1 MIGKTRL
8 LVVDDH
14 PVVREGL
21 RTLLGHEADI
31 ECVAE
36 AGSGEEATRLASRL
50 SPDVVLLDLV
60 MPGMDGIEVIRRI
73 RAQSPSTQVVAL
85 TSFGDE
91 KRVQDAIEAG
101 AIGFLLKDALKEDVL
116 RAIRSARQGRPA
128 LHPLAQRHLMQR
140 VRRAVE
146 PSPLEAL
153 TPRER
158 SVLERIA
165 QGESNKVIA
174 SRLHL
179 TLGTVKGHVS
189 RILAKL
195 NVEDRTQAAL
205 LAVREGVAPSSSGVH
220 GGNAEPSR

>member
-8 LVVDDH
+8 LIVDDH

-21 RTLLGHEADI
+21 RTLLGQESDM
-31 ECVAE
+31 ECVGE
-36 AGSGEEATRLASRL
+36 AGSGEEATRLARRL

-60 MPGMDGIEVIRRI
+60 MPGMDGIEAIRRI
-73 RAQSPSTQVVAL
+73 RAENPSVQIVAL
-85 TSFGDE
+85 TSFDDE

-101 AIGFLLKDALKEDVL
+101 AIGYLLKDALKDDLL
-116 RAIRSARQGRPA
+116 RAIRSARHGRPA

-140 VRRAVE
+140 LRRSLE
-146 PSPLEAL
+146 PSPLEDL

-158 SVLERIA
+158 SILERIA

-174 SRLHL
+174 SRLQL

-189 RILAKL
+189 RILSKL
-195 NVEDRTQAAL
+195 HVEDRTQAAL
-205 LAVREGVAPSSSGVH
+205 LAVREGVAPRVGESRGRD
-220 GGNAEPSR
+220 AEPSK

>member
-1 MIGKTRL
+1 MIGKIRL
-8 LVVDDH
+8 LIVDDH

-21 RTLLGHEADI
+21 RTLLGQETDI

-36 AGSGEEATRLASRL
+36 VSSGEEATRLASRL

-91 KRVQDAIEAG
+91 ERVQDAIEAG
-101 AIGFLLKDALKEDVL
+101 AIGFLLKDALKEDLL

-140 VRRAVE
+140 VRRAAE

-158 SVLERIA
+158 SILERIA

-174 SRLHL
+174 GRLHL

-189 RILAKL
+189 RILGKL

-205 LAVREGVAPSSSGVH
+205 LAVREGVAHVSG
-220 GGNAEPSR
+220 GARSGNAEPPR